1 MLFKYLTT
9 NSLPQEKLNN
19 FIKEIFNEYS
29 DFLFSANKVLFEVKE
44 LEMVK
49 YVLEE
54 RFNKYKTLY
63 IQVENELMDF
73 KKFSQTNK
81 EVSE

>member
-19 FIKEIFNEYS
+19 FIKEIFNENS